1 MPRDANEIYRQK
13 LREKLSAAVSD
24 AIPLAVVGDF
34 DGAELMIRA
43 IESDVDGWLAMA
55 RLYIAAIARLGGE
68 KAAATDRDRVHAMFD
83 RAVAH
88 LEHAYPMP
96 HTQDEADAYE
106 QGKAQDRDRVA
117 KEVGCDPS
125 QWPSADA

>member
-1 MPRDANEIYRQK
+1 MPRDVNESYLQK
-13 LREKLSAAVSD
+13 LREKLGAAVTD
-24 AIPLAVVGDF
+24 AIPLAIAGDL
-34 DGAELMIRA
+34 DGAEFMIRA
-43 IESDVDGWLAMA
+43 IESDVDGRLAMA
-55 RLYIAAIARLGGE
+55 RLYIAAIARFGGE
-68 KAAATDRDRVHAMFD
+68 KAAATDRDRVRAMFD

-117 KEVGCDPS
+117 KEVGFDPI
-125 QWPSADA
+125 QWPNADA